1 MVEPVIEP
9 RKHAEKCVFGVF
21 CSPTSYSVDFS
32 GNDPQKPPETASPEP
47 RLKTLGATKGFGA
60 ARVKSK
66 MRNAPIKLIVMEAA
80 INLVMLCFQPQSRTN
95 KDPKV

>member
-1 MVEPVIEP
+1 MFDPAIATNE
-9 RKHAEKCVFGVF
+9 HAKKCVFGVF

-32 GNDPQKPPETASPEP
+32 GNDPQKPPDTASPEP
-47 RLKTLGATKGFGA
+47 RLKTLGAAKGFGA

-80 INLVMLCFQPQSRTN
+80 INLVMLCFQPQSWTN
-95 KDPKV
+95 KDPKI